1 VSPGRD
7 PYRDVKRTLRRE
19 VGFRCPVLGCGSP
32 YLTWHHFDPPWRVEH
47 HHRPEGMIALCRE
60 HADKADHGAFTDEQL
75 RELKRTGSARAA
87 EVRGRFDWMRRELLT
102 VVGGNFYYEVPLIF
116 EIGNRWCIWFNRD
129 ENHYLLL
136 NFVMPSLSGQPRAR
150 IEDNFWLVTTEVDEV
165 ICPPSGRLVDVRYSN
180 GDQFR
185 AEFFPVAEPN
195 DLVARYPSSGIE
207 GWIEDVVFP
216 LTVVEVWETA
226 AGTNLEFGPQMSR
239 IGGMSIM
246 GNFMRRIG
254 GAAIHVDAGPQ
265 DLERLF
271 PESDDESSA

>member
-7 PYRDVKRTLRRE
+7 PYRDVKRTLRQE

-87 EVRGRFDWMRRELLT
+87 EVQGRFDWMRRELLT
-102 VVGGNFYYEVPLIF
+102 VIGGNFYYEVPLIF

-129 ENHYLLL
+129 ENHYLQL

-165 ICPPSGRLVDVRYSN
+165 ICPPSGRLVAVRYSN

-185 AEFFPVAEPN
+185 AEFSPW
-195 DLVARYPSSGIE
+195 LS
-207 GWIEDVVFP
+207 
-216 LTVVEVWETA
+216 LTI
-226 AGTNLEFGPQMSR
+226 LLL
-239 IGGMSIM
+239 
-246 GNFMRRIG
+246 
-254 GAAIHVDAGPQ
+254 AIHHQVLRDG
-265 DLERLF
+265 LTMLCF
-271 PESDDESSA
+271 P